1 MKSGS
6 QILAATILALFFVS
20 GCSLLPEPPP
30 SPARHDL
37 GPMRAEASPLPW
49 SEAEVT
55 APEWLQD
62 SALHYRL
69 LYANPTEIRSYTR
82 DSWVAPPPVLLAN
95 RLNAGPRGGSRR
107 LTVNL
112 RNFEQVFDRPGNS
125 RVVIHIHTALDPGA
139 GGAPVAERDF
149 RFAMTTPTGD
159 AAGALS
165 QFPALIEKAVA
176 ALRNWALHE
185 SVGR

>member
-1 MKSGS
+1 MRLGP
-6 QILAATILALFFVS
+6 QLVAAAILALLFVS

-30 SPARHDL
+30 PPARHDF
-37 GPMRAEASPLPW
+37 GPMRADASPAPW

-69 LYANPTEIRSYTR
+69 LYANPTEIRAYTR

-95 RLNAGPRGGSRR
+95 RLNAGPRGGARR
-107 LTVNL
+107 LTIHL
-112 RNFEQVFDRPGNS
+112 RNFEQVFDRPGHS
-125 RVVIHIHTALDPGA
+125 HVVMQFRAGLGPRA

-149 RFAMTTPTGD
+149 RFEMTTPTGD
-159 AAGALS
+159 AAGAFN
-165 QFPALIEKAVA
+165 QYPALIEKAMA
-176 ALRNWALHE
+176 ALRDWALHE